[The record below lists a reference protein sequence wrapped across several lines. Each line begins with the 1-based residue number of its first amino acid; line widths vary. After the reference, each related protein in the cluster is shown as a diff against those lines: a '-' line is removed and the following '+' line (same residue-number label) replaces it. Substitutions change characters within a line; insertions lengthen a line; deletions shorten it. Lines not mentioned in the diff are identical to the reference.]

1 MAWHCGYKFVF
12 IVIFASISNFLFSQ
26 MTTLDIRNGLPSNN
40 VYVLK
45 QDSKGFIWGT
55 TDKGVFRY
63 DGKNFKYFTSDNGLG
78 DNDNVGML
86 IDSKDNIWLCSQ
98 KSIQIIKPDGLLK
111 HITNVHPFFN
121 QFLINEDDEVFYRD
135 YDPINKVRNYLILTD
150 SIKNVVYSIEKN
162 SLLNCE
168 SEFNVFYVFNYNNA
182 FWGTK
187 YYYGSDSLFLFS
199 ISQNKQN
206 NFDQKLIPNINL
218 SDFYEQSPEM
228 YEIKNGLY
236 ILIGSYNYRISK
248 NGIVLPQCKY
258 PNNGKAITDNN
269 ILILDNNVFVPLND
283 GIFKLNVLTEKFE
296 KFLPINNA
304 TTLLLDHEGNL
315 WISTLGDGI
324 YLYKRWATENDIQ
337 YPKVIT
343 NDIIQK
349 IDGIGPNNIWVA
361 NEQKTVYN
369 LNKTKTYKNPYLIDL
384 RFLKFDDSD
393 VYFGGSNELHKN
405 GRKIGD
411 KGFKSLSIYEDTL
424 VVSSSFGIDFINKRD
439 PSYLSEYK
447 VSNFFLSGRYYATSL
462 QQDRIYCGNQN
473 GLFFYA
479 RNGTLVKE
487 IKLDQFK
494 SISVIDIKEDQN
506 KSLWVTTDGLGIF
519 KLEDDSVV
527 ARFTDEL
534 LDNNIN
540 SIKIDNK
547 NRIWVATNKG
557 LNKIEESVK
566 GQYKVTSYTT
576 FHGLISNF
584 IFDIYCFDDDLYLA
598 TDKGLIKY
606 NVNYFENAASN
617 VPPSVYIR
625 NARSTSDNST
635 LRLDSLTTL
644 KYNQNSILIEFAGIS
659 YNNNNDLT
667 YQYRLLPLSSE
678 WRRSDNTEITF
689 ENLKP
694 SNYTFEVQALFPFGG
709 KSIQPATL
717 NFTIKPHF
725 TSEIWFLALC
735 GLSLLS
741 IVYLSIRFYFR
752 RRERII
758 LEKNSIE
765 RKISELRLQSLQAQM
780 NPHFIFNCL
789 NTIQQFVNKEDKTA
803 ANDYL
808 AKFAFLVRN
817 YLNSSDSQFITLDKE
832 LEILKIYIELEHM
845 RFHDKFT
852 FEITVQPDVDTSS
865 YKIPALLLQ
874 PYVENAIKHGLLL
887 NQKTQNNKLSIS
899 INKHGE
905 AIKCSILDNGIGR
918 VNSRIINENK
928 KLIYKSMGTQ
938 ISNQRIELIRSM
950 KLGYITENIIDL
962 YDENNEACGTLVELI
977 ISHEKITK

>member
-1 MAWHCGYKFVF
+1 M
-12 IVIFASISNFLFSQ
+12 VIFAFLSNFLFSQ

-78 DNDNVGML
+78 DNDNFGML

-98 KSIQIIKPDGLLK
+98 KSIQIIQPNGLIK
-111 HITNVHPFFN
+111 NITNVHPYFS
-121 QFLINEDDEVFYRD
+121 QFLINDNDEVYYRD
-135 YDPINKVRNYLILTD
+135 YEPINRLYKYLILTYP
-150 SIKNVVYSIEKN
+150 SKNTLNSSDKNGLQNIEQELVYY
-162 SLLNCE
+162 
-168 SEFNVFYVFNYNNA
+168 YVFNYNNA
-182 FWGTK
+182 FFATK
-187 YYYGSDSLFLFS
+187 YDVSSDSLFLFQLS
-199 ISQNKQN
+199 KNK
-206 NFDQKLIPNINL
+206 NFRLDQGLIPHINIIEIN
-218 SDFYEQSPEM
+218 SSTPEM
-228 YEIKNGLY
+228 YKIRNVVY
-236 ILIGSYNYRISK
+236 VLIGSYNYRISK
-248 NGIVLPQCKY
+248 NGIVLPQHNY
-258 PNNGKAITDNN
+258 PNNSKTITNTN
-269 ILILDNNVFVPLND
+269 ILIIDSCAYIPLNN
-283 GIFKLNVLTEKFE
+283 GIFKLNALTEKFE

-304 TTLLLDHEGNL
+304 TTLLVDHEGNL
-315 WISTLGDGI
+315 WVSTLGDGI
-324 YLYKRWATENDIQ
+324 YLYKRWATENNNL
-337 YPKVIT
+337 YPKIIT